1 MKPAISQTPILHAQ
15 GSKRL
20 TAFAPNG
27 SLTAPDGSPNG
38 SDFCKSLQTRKVDG
52 LTGKTPP
59 GSPCSPKTS
68 GRRRAN
74 LPSMPLLPEESQTQ
88 SNPVKP
94 SQTKSNRPLPPRFH
108 RTKRNWPWTFGT
120 WSLSKAW
127 CLVLGAFLYALTLA
141 QADSQTLLLSGA
153 TVHTVSGET
162 FSPGQV
168 LIQNGK
174 ITAVGATVPSGGAQT
189 IDLKGQHLYPGIIAM
204 DTLLGLTEIGAV
216 RATQDSTE
224 VGEFTPDVESWI
236 AVNPDSELIPVT
248 RANGIAY
255 FEPVPEGGVIS
266 GQSGLVAT
274 EGWTSEQRA
283 IKKPIA
289 LHLFW
294 PRMDLDAS
302 TRERGGRRGGGGG
315 KGKSIEDQATERRA
329 KMRATQDF
337 FDEAKAYAK
346 AKDASSKGS
355 VSAPANIPA
364 WEAMSPYVRGELP
377 VMVHADET
385 RQIKAAVEWAE
396 TNHYKMILV
405 GGRDA
410 WMSAELLASKKIPI
424 IYSDTFTLPSHDTES
439 YDVHFKAPEVLRK
452 AGVQVV
458 FGNGLTSMDAA
469 LTKNLPYSAAQAV
482 AFGMPE
488 AEALRGITLY
498 PAQLAGVADRLGS
511 IEPGKEATLF
521 VADGNILDIRA
532 QVKRMWVAGKEVS
545 LENRHLRFYEKYKNR
560 PRWTESRPE

>member
-1 MKPAISQTPILHAQ
+1 
-15 GSKRL
+15 
-20 TAFAPNG
+20 
-27 SLTAPDGSPNG
+27 
-38 SDFCKSLQTRKVDG
+38 
-52 LTGKTPP
+52 
-59 GSPCSPKTS
+59 
-68 GRRRAN
+68 
-74 LPSMPLLPEESQTQ
+74 
-88 SNPVKP
+88 
-94 SQTKSNRPLPPRFH
+94 
-108 RTKRNWPWTFGT
+108 
-120 WSLSKAW
+120 
-127 CLVLGAFLYALTLA
+127 LVLGALLLWTANPALA
-141 QADSQTLLLSGA
+141 QTLLLSGA

-162 FSPGQV
+162 YSPGQV

-174 ITAVGATVPSGGAQT
+174 IAAVGASVPAGTAQT

-224 VGEFTPDVESWI
+224 TGEFTPDVESWI
-236 AVNPDSELIPVT
+236 AVNPDSELLPVT

-255 FEPVPEGGVIS
+255 FEPVPEGGLIS

-283 IKKPIA
+283 FKKPIG

-302 TRERGGRRGGGGG
+302 TRERGGRRGGGG
-315 KGKSIEDQATERRA
+315 KGKSIEEQAADRRA
-329 KMRATQDF
+329 KLRSTQDF

-355 VSAPANIPA
+355 VPAPEKIPA
-364 WEAMSPYVRGELP
+364 WEAMLPYVHGELP
-377 VMVHADET
+377 IMVHADET
-385 RQIKAAVEWAE
+385 RQIKAAVDWAE

-405 GGRDA
+405 GARDA
-410 WMSAELLASKKIPI
+410 WMSAELLASKKIPVV
-424 IYSDTFTLPSHDTES
+424 YADTFTLPSHDTES

-458 FGNGLTSMDAA
+458 FGNGLGSMDAA

-488 AEALRGITLY
+488 AEALKGIMLY
-498 PAQLAGVADRLGS
+498 PAQLTGVADQLGS
-511 IEPGKEATLF
+511 IDVGKEATLF
-521 VADGNILDIRA
+521 AADGDILDIRA
-532 QVKRMWVAGKEVS
+532 HVKRMWVAGKEVS
-545 LENRHLRFYEKYKNR
+545 LENRHSRFYDKYKNR
-560 PRWTESRPE
+560 PKGNESPPE

>member
-1 MKPAISQTPILHAQ
+1 LVLLASAHP
-15 GSKRL
+15 
-20 TAFAPNG
+20 AFA
-27 SLTAPDGSPNG
+27 
-38 SDFCKSLQTRKVDG
+38 
-52 LTGKTPP
+52 
-59 GSPCSPKTS
+59 
-68 GRRRAN
+68 
-74 LPSMPLLPEESQTQ
+74 
-88 SNPVKP
+88 
-94 SQTKSNRPLPPRFH
+94 
-108 RTKRNWPWTFGT
+108 
-120 WSLSKAW
+120 
-127 CLVLGAFLYALTLA
+127 
-141 QADSQTLLLSGA
+141 QTLLLSGA

-162 FSPGQV
+162 YSPGQV

-174 ITAVGATVPSGGAQT
+174 IAAVGATVPSGAAQT

-224 VGEFTPDVESWI
+224 AGEFTPDVESWI

-255 FEPVPEGGVIS
+255 FEPVPEGGLVS

-283 IKKPIA
+283 IKKPIG

-294 PRMDLDAS
+294 PRMDLDTS
-302 TRERGGRRGGGGG
+302 TRERGGRRGGGG
-315 KGKSIEDQATERRA
+315 KAKSVEEQATDRRA
-329 KMRATQDF
+329 KLRLIQDF

-346 AKDASSKGS
+346 AKDASAKGS
-355 VSAPANIPA
+355 VSGPEKIPA
-364 WEAMSPYVRGELP
+364 WEAMLPYVRGELP

-385 RQIKAAVEWAE
+385 RQIKAAVDWAE

-405 GGRDA
+405 GARDA
-410 WMSAELLASKKIPI
+410 WMNAELLASKKIPVV
-424 IYSDTFTLPSHDTES
+424 YSDTFTLPSRDTES

-458 FGNGLTSMDAA
+458 FGNGLGSMDAA

-488 AEALRGITLY
+488 AEALKGITLY

-511 IEPGKEATLF
+511 IETGKEATFF
-521 VADGNILDIRA
+521 VADGDILDIRSH
-532 QVKRMWVAGKEVS
+532 VKRMWIAGKEVG
-545 LENRHLRFYEKYKNR
+545 LEDRHTRFYEKYKNR
-560 PRWTESRPE
+560 PRGAESSPE

>member
-1 MKPAISQTPILHAQ
+1 MIDRPKFEVRS
-15 GSKRL
+15 SKFE
-20 TAFAPNG
+20 ASSNIE
-27 SLTAPDGSPNG
+27 
-38 SDFCKSLQTRKVDG
+38 TRKI
-52 LTGKTPP
+52 K
-59 GSPCSPKTS
+59 
-68 GRRRAN
+68 
-74 LPSMPLLPEESQTQ
+74 
-88 SNPVKP
+88 
-94 SQTKSNRPLPPRFH
+94 KSNFRISSLFRISRFGF
-108 RTKRNWPWTFGT
+108 RISACCG
-120 WSLSKAW
+120 L
-127 CLVLGAFLYALTLA
+127 
-141 QADSQTLLLSGA
+141 LLLSRVHTHSENILLTGA

-168 LIQNGK
+168 LIENGK
-174 ITAVGATVPSGGAQT
+174 IAAVGATVPNRGAQT

-248 RANGIAY
+248 RANGIAF
-255 FEPVPEGGVIS
+255 FEPVPEGGLVS

-283 IKKPIA
+283 IKKPIG

-302 TRERGGRRGGGGG
+302 TRERGGRRGGGG
-315 KGKSIEDQATERRA
+315 KAKSMEEQAADRRA
-329 KMRATQDF
+329 KLRSAQDF
-337 FDEAKAYAK
+337 FEEAKAYAK
-346 AKDASSKGS
+346 AKDVAAKSSHS
-355 VSAPANIPA
+355 VPEKIPA
-364 WEAMSPYVRGELP
+364 WEAMLPYVRGELP
-377 VMVHADET
+377 IMVHADET
-385 RQIKAAVEWAE
+385 RQIKAAVDWAD

-410 WMSAELLASKKIPI
+410 WMSAELLGAKKIPVV
-424 IYSDTFTLPSHDTES
+424 YADTFTLPAHDTES

-458 FGNGLTSMDAA
+458 FGNGLTTMDAA

-488 AEALRGITLY
+488 DEALKGIMLY

-511 IEPGKEATLF
+511 IEAGKEATLF
-521 VADGNILDIRA
+521 VADGDILDIRA
-532 QVKRMWVAGKEVS
+532 HVKRMWVAGKEVS
-545 LENRHLRFYEKYKNR
+545 LENRHLRFYERYKNR
-560 PRWTESRPE
+560 PRATEPSPE

>member
-1 MKPAISQTPILHAQ
+1 MIK
-15 GSKRL
+15 
-20 TAFAPNG
+20 
-27 SLTAPDGSPNG
+27 
-38 SDFCKSLQTRKVDG
+38 
-52 LTGKTPP
+52 
-59 GSPCSPKTS
+59 
-68 GRRRAN
+68 
-74 LPSMPLLPEESQTQ
+74 
-88 SNPVKP
+88 
-94 SQTKSNRPLPPRFH
+94 
-108 RTKRNWPWTFGT
+108 
-120 WSLSKAW
+120 
-127 CLVLGAFLYALTLA
+127 VLGALLLA
-141 QADSQTLLLSGA
+141 SAIAQGQSQSLLLSGA

-168 LIQNGK
+168 LIENGK
-174 ITAVGATVPSGGAQT
+174 IAAVGATVRSGGAQT
-189 IDLKGQHLYPGIIAM
+189 IDLKGQHLYPGIVAM

-255 FEPVPEGGVIS
+255 FEPVPEGGLIS

-283 IKKPIA
+283 IKKPIG

-302 TRERGGRRGGGGG
+302 TRERGGRRGGGG
-315 KGKSIEDQATERRA
+315 KAKSLEEQAADRRA
-329 KMRATQDF
+329 KLRSTQDF
-337 FDEAKAYAK
+337 FEEAKAYGK
-346 AKDASSKGS
+346 AKDASAKGS
-355 VSAPANIPA
+355 LSGPEKTPA
-364 WEAMSPYVRGELP
+364 WEAMLPYVRGELP
-377 VMVHADET
+377 IMVHADET
-385 RQIKAAVEWAE
+385 RQIKAAVDWAD

-410 WMSAELLASKKIPI
+410 WMNAELLAAKKIPVV
-424 IYSDTFTLPSHDTES
+424 YADTFTLPSHDTES

-458 FGNGLTSMDAA
+458 FGNGLTTMDAA

-488 AEALRGITLY
+488 AEALKGITLY

-511 IEPGKEATLF
+511 IETGKEATLF
-521 VADGNILDIRA
+521 VADGDILDIRA
-532 QVKRMWVAGKEVS
+532 HVKRMWVAGKEVS
-545 LENRHLRFYEKYKNR
+545 LENRHSRFYEKYKNR
-560 PRWTESRPE
+560 PRGTESSPE